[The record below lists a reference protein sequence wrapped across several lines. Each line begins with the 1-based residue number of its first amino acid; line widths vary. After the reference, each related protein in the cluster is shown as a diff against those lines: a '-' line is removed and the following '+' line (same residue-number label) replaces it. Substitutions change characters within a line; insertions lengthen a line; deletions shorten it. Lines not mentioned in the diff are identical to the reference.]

1 MRNIVLMLLFAGVAF
16 GASAA
21 GSWVLQSKL
30 KEAAAAESED
40 GETSETASGDP
51 QPPGQPGEK
60 ETAIAA
66 SGADLPVAVRPRP
79 MSVEEVL
86 RFGMGLRKRET
97 QLNDREKSLNLEQER
112 MKLALADIRGEQQ
125 HIESLHAKLQGQ
137 TEECQTI
144 LDEIAQARQN
154 LSSERENAQEQ
165 LDEFQ
170 EVRVEADEQE
180 LQNIKKMSEWF
191 QSMEPENAA
200 GALKELVENGKTD
213 LAVKLLFN
221 FEARDASKILSALD
235 DYPLMIELAERVK
248 DYKRPPRKEARR
260 R

>member
-1 MRNIVLMLLFAGVAF
+1 MRNVVLMLLFAGVAF

-30 KEAAAAESED
+30 KETDAAEADEVAAP
-40 GETSETASGDP
+40 ETKSGDAQTP
-51 QPPGQPGEK
+51 SQPDGA
-60 ETAIAA
+60 ETTAVA

-97 QLNDREKSLNLEQER
+97 QLNDREKSLNQEQER

-144 LDEIAQARQN
+144 LSEIDQARQN
-154 LSSERENAQEQ
+154 LAAERENAKEQ

-170 EVRVEADEQE
+170 EVRVESDEQE

-191 QSMEPENAA
+191 QSMEPESAA
-200 GALKELVENGKTD
+200 GALKELVNDGKTD

-248 DYKRPPRKEARR
+248 DYKRPPPKEARR

>member
-1 MRNIVLMLLFAGVAF
+1 MRNIILMMLFAGVAF
-16 GASAA
+16 SASAA
-21 GSWVLQSKL
+21 GSWFLQSKL
-30 KEAAAAESED
+30 KEKDAAEPED
-40 GETSETASGDP
+40 VVALETSAEDP
-51 QPPGQPGEK
+51 QAPDQPGNG

-97 QLNDREKSLNLEQER
+97 QLNEREKSLNQEEER
-112 MKLALADIRGEQQ
+112 IKLALADIRGEQQ

-137 TEECQTI
+137 TEQCQTI
-144 LDEIAQARQN
+144 LSEIEQARQQ
-154 LSSERENAQEQ
+154 LAAERENARQQ
-165 LDEFQ
+165 LEEFQ
-170 EVRVEADEQE
+170 EVRVDADEQE
-180 LQNIKKMSEWF
+180 MQNIKKMSEWF
-191 QSMEPENAA
+191 QSMEPESAA
-200 GALKELVENGKTD
+200 GALKELVNDGKTD

-248 DYKRPPRKEARR
+248 EYKRPPRKEARR